1 MPVKARYENNVLKP
15 IEKLDLSE
23 GEVVEIEI
31 VKSNADR
38 IVGLL
43 KDIDID
49 SVDLQHDARNIWVR
63 KLVSNFPLCLYASA
77 TNRYSLTQPQR
88 HRGIE
93 AITAAWTYPYNSSK
107 SHQAQLELDA

>member
-1 MPVKARYENNVLKP
+1 MMPVKARYENNVLKP

-63 KLVSNFPLCLYASA
+63 KVVS
-77 TNRYSLTQPQR
+77 
-88 HRGIE
+88 
-93 AITAAWTYPYNSSK
+93 
-107 SHQAQLELDA
+107 D